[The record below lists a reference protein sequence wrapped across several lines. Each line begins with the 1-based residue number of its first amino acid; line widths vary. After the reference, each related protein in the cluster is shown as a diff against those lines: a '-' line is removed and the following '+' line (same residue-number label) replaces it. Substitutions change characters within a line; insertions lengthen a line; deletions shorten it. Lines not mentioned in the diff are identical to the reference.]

1 MNSLFLGI
9 GIALIFAELFVP
21 GGVLGTVGAIMV
33 IWALT
38 LMTDTFIG
46 LLLAILVSFTII
58 RIIIYILIKIIPKER
73 MRNTLILSSSLNKDE
88 GYISSKDLQSY
99 TGKVG
104 IAESTLRPTGKAKIE
119 GRILDV
125 VSEDKLIE
133 KGKMVK
139 VTYVDGTKVLVREME
154 GEK

>member
-1 MNSLFLGI
+1 
-9 GIALIFAELFVP
+9 
-21 GGVLGTVGAIMV
+21 
-33 IWALT
+33 
-38 LMTDTFIG
+38 
-46 LLLAILVSFTII
+46 
-58 RIIIYILIKIIPKER
+58 